1 MRVCIVILFSL
12 TFLTSISAQQDPWL
26 DKQWITIGS
35 DSTRLTTGN
44 VIVTGQ
50 VKVKGSGE
58 AISGASIS
66 ADGFKYF
73 NYSDTKGKYILE
85 LPPGKYKITVRHIGM
100 KAGFYRWIVVSGGV
114 LNVELEEGITDLEE
128 LVVTARPIDSNIK
141 QSLAGVAT
149 LGINEIKTLPVL
161 MGEVDIVKSL
171 QLMPGVSSIGE
182 AAQGFNVR
190 GGRPDQ
196 NLTLF
201 NDAPIFNTSHAL
213 GFVSTFNQDIVRDFS
228 LYKGSVPAQFG
239 GRASSI
245 LEINA
250 NRGNFEKWN
259 FQGGV
264 GPISSRVTIDGPIKK
279 SKTSILL
286 SGRAAYPNWILRRV
300 SDPNVNSSSAS
311 FYDVYLSLSHR
322 FNSNSSIESNFYQ
335 SNDGFLFSNQFGYD
349 WKSSLAQI
357 RWTGFAD
364 RKASPN
370 IGVTY
375 GEFKTNL
382 IDPVGQTASQLTNV
396 LRYVQV
402 KPVINYI
409 PNEKHSFSVGFETMI
424 YLPKDEVSK
433 AYGNISSIIPKRIN
447 KESGLENSIF
457 ANHDFEISERIS
469 LTTGLRFSSYVQLGP
484 DSVFQYMDGV
494 PKSTASIT
502 DTAYYKNLKKIASYN
517 GLEPRVA
524 LRFSTFKNQSLKISY
539 NRMRQYIHQI
549 SNTASPTPVDLWQVS
564 TSHLPPQV
572 ADNFSAGYFWNL
584 KNNTW
589 ETSIE
594 VYYKNLKSLI
604 EYKDFPELYVNNH
617 LETELL
623 TGNGQASGI
632 EFLIRK
638 IKGSLTG
645 WISYTYSQTRIKV
658 NSIESSEAINNG
670 DWFAAN
676 YNKPHLFNF
685 VLNKRM
691 YNKSAFSA
699 TLSYASGRPFTAIES
714 SYIADGVVVPV
725 YSLRNQY
732 TIPAY
737 IRLDLS
743 LTIGNVVRKLDDS
756 LSISIYNLFGRDNA
770 YSVFYQRPSSQFF
783 IPKPFQLSILGAAL
797 PSLTYNL
804 KF

>member
-1 MRVCIVILFSL
+1 MRIYLSFLLLILSGA
-12 TFLTSISAQQDPWL
+12 TVVAQDPWQ
-26 DKQWITIGS
+26 DKPWVTIGS
-35 DSTRLTTGN
+35 DTLKSTTGN
-44 VIVTGQ
+44 VIITGQ
-50 VKVKGSGE
+50 V
-58 AISGASIS
+58 ISKNSREPIAGATIS

-73 NYSDTKGKYILE
+73 DYSDSKGRYILE
-85 LPPGKYKITVRHIGM
+85 LPPDKYKIMVRHVGLKSGFFRWNINS
-100 KAGFYRWIVVSGGV
+100 AGVV
-114 LNVELEEGITDLEE
+114 NIELEEGVTDLEE
-128 LVVTARPIDSNIK
+128 LVVTARAIDSNIK
-141 QSLAGVAT
+141 QSLAGIAT

-279 SKTSILL
+279 SKTSILI
-286 SGRAAYPNWILRRV
+286 SGRAAYPNWILQKV
-300 SDPNVNSSSAS
+300 SDPNVSSSSAS
-311 FYDVYLSLSHR
+311 FYDVYLSISHR

-357 RWTGFAD
+357 RWTGYAD

-370 IGVTY
+370 IGITY

-382 IDPVGQTASQLTNV
+382 IDPAGQTASQLTNV
-396 LRYVQV
+396 LRYVQI
-402 KPVINYI
+402 KPVVSYI
-409 PNEKHSFSVGFETMI
+409 PNEKHSVSAGFESMI
-424 YLPKDEVSK
+424 YLPKDEVLKS
-433 AYGNISSIIPKRIN
+433 YGNISSIIPRRIN
-447 KESGLENSIF
+447 KESGIENSLF
-457 ANHDFEISERIS
+457 VNHDFEISERVS
-469 LTTGLRFSSYVQLGP
+469 LSTGLRFSSYIQLGP
-484 DSVFQYMDGV
+484 DSVFQYTEGA
-494 PKSTASIT
+494 PRSTMSIS
-502 DTAYYKNLKKIASYN
+502 DTLYYNDFSKIASYH
-517 GLEPRVA
+517 GFEPRVA
-524 LRFSTFKNQSLKISY
+524 LRLSTFKNQSLKVSY

-564 TSHLPPQV
+564 TSYLPPQV
-572 ADNFSAGYFWNL
+572 ADNFSMGYFWNL

-594 VYYKNLKSLI
+594 VYYKELKSLI

-623 TGNGQASGI
+623 TGIGEASGI

-638 IKGSLTG
+638 IKGALTG
-645 WISYTYSQTRIKV
+645 WVSYTYSQAKIKV
-658 NSIESSEAINNG
+658 NAIDFSEAINNG

-691 YNKSAFSA
+691 YNNSAFSA

-732 TIPAY
+732 SIPNY
-737 IRLDLS
+737 VRLDLS
-743 LTIGNVVRKLDDS
+743 LTIGNIIRKLDDS
-756 LSISIYNLFGRDNA
+756 LSISIYNLFGRENA

-783 IPKPFQLSILGAAL
+783 IPKPFQLSILGSAL